1 MIVTDALNH
10 QRRIQQ
16 VLCGVATV
24 VCGRLVATCPHA
36 AGLQLRNNVLQV
48 RVTSCW
54 RRACSGWIQVERTL
68 GDTQQL
74 GDGGLVPLLGEW

>member
-1 MIVTDALNH
+1 MV
-10 QRRIQQ
+10 RR
-16 VLCGVATV
+16 
-24 VCGRLVATCPHA
+24 RLIAAFPHA

-48 RVTSCW
+48 RVPSCW

-74 GDGGLVPLLGEW
+74 GDGATWTSHQSTH